1 MNKFELPKMVGPK
14 TREQDPDPF
23 KSDLETLRKSM
34 DFASAFAKDIS
45 LQASELEQH
54 LKKMHGNPN
63 AINQSTFLVSELER
77 KIQALREF
85 LVVL

>member
-1 MNKFELPKMVGPK
+1 MNKFDMPKMIGPAERK
-14 TREQDPDPF
+14 PDTEVL
-23 KSDLETLRKSM
+23 KSDIEDLRKSM
-34 DFASAFAKDIS
+34 DFAAGFAKNIS

-63 AINQSTFLVSELER
+63 SINQSTFLVSELER

-85 LVVL
+85 LVIL